1 MNQNKI
7 IYFLIVLFLI
17 IGCKKV
23 EKVYYPDGSLAAEYS
38 IKNNKK
44 EGIAYQYDKMGNKI
58 AEMNYKNDFLDG
70 FYYEYY
76 PNGTIKSKIEYKENK
91 KNGKAFYYDLKGNIV
106 EELTYKNDTLNG
118 IYKEYYSNTLIKKE
132 GNYKNGKYDGAW
144 YYYNEKGYL
153 TGEGHFDNGNGEL
166 VSYYPYS
173 DIIHSVTP
181 FINNQKNG
189 WEVVLSPNG
198 DTLLKNYYENDIKI

>member
-91 KNGKAFYYDLKGNIV
+91 KMVK
-106 EELTYKNDTLNG
+106 
-118 IYKEYYSNTLIKKE
+118 
-132 GNYKNGKYDGAW
+132 
-144 YYYNEKGYL
+144 
-153 TGEGHFDNGNGEL
+153 HF
-166 VSYYPYS
+166 
-173 DIIHSVTP
+173 IMI
-181 FINNQKNG
+181 
-189 WEVVLSPNG
+189 
-198 DTLLKNYYENDIKI
+198 